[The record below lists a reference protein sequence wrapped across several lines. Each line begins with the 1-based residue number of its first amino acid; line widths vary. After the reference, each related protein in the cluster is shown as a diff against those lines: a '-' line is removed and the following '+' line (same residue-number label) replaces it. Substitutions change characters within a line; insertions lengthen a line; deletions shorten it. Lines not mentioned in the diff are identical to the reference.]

1 MALGVEP
8 REIGLM
14 SRPPRD
20 PKAGVLNRITWTVIG
35 LQALLMA
42 ALTIAA
48 YTIAIYVENYSI
60 QDARSRAFACLTTIQ
75 LLHGLLSRTIS
86 RSVFETGILG
96 NKWMIGALFISYG
109 FMLLGIYCPG
119 LNNWLELT
127 PVSGWSWIKIVV
139 CAIIHVTFVESGKVL
154 MRMFGGSV

>member
-8 REIGLM
+8 QEVGLM

-20 PKAGVLNRITWTVIG
+20 PKAGVLNRVTWSVIG

-48 YTIAIYVENYSI
+48 YTIAIYVEHYSVE
-60 QDARSRAFACLTTIQ
+60 DARSLAFACLTTIQ

-86 RSVFETGILG
+86 RSVFETGIFG
-96 NKWMIGALFISYG
+96 NKWMIGALVLSYG
-109 FMLLGIYCPG
+109 FMLMGIYCPG
-119 LNNWLELT
+119 LNDWLELT

-139 CAIIHVTFVESGKVL
+139 CAVVHAAFVETGKVL
-154 MRMFGGSV
+154 LRYFGGSI

>member
-8 REIGLM
+8 QEVGLM

-20 PKAGVLNRITWTVIG
+20 PKAGVLNRVTWSVIG

-48 YTIAIYVENYSI
+48 YTIAIYVEHYSI
-60 QDARSRAFACLTTIQ
+60 EDARSLAFACLTTIQ

-86 RSVFETGILG
+86 RSVFETGIFG
-96 NKWMIGALFISYG
+96 NKWMVGALILSCG
-109 FMLLGIYCPG
+109 FMLMGIYCPG
-119 LNNWLELT
+119 LNDWLELT

-139 CAIIHVTFVESGKVL
+139 CVVIHVVFVETGKVL
-154 MRMFGGSV
+154 LRYFGGSI

>member
-8 REIGLM
+8 QEVGLM
-14 SRPPRD
+14 TRPPRD
-20 PKAGVLNRITWTVIG
+20 PKAGVLNLVTWTVIG

-48 YTIAIYVENYSI
+48 YTIAIYVEHYPV
-60 QDARSRAFACLTTIQ
+60 QDARSLAFACLTSIQ

-96 NKWMIGALFISYG
+96 NKWMIAALVISYG

-119 LNNWLELT
+119 LNDWLELT

-139 CAIIHVTFVESGKVL
+139 CAAVHAICIETGKVL
-154 MRMFGGSV
+154 IRLYGASV